1 MKKLPLCVDCDGTL
15 LRTDL
20 LHEAIFR
27 LMKQSL
33 FSLLLLPYWLLR
45 GKAFM
50 KAQLAD
56 RVIIDATLLPYNE
69 SLINYLKSER
79 DEGRQI
85 VLATASHHKFAKA
98 VAEHLGIFN
107 KVVATNSNMNLS
119 GSNKANLLMEM
130 FGERGFDY
138 VGNSRVDLNVWR
150 HAAGAVVVNASTSL
164 ANEVAQVCKLVKIFP
179 LESRQLSHYL
189 KALRLHQWLKNILI
203 FLPLLAAHK
212 VTDFQLVTNA
222 VEAFLAYGLCA
233 SSVYLLNDLLDLP
246 SDRAHPRKRNRP
258 FASGAIPIIHGVLL
272 IPLLLAAAFT
282 ISLMLPNLFLL
293 VLFSYYLVTLIYSI
307 WLKNNMLIDVISLA
321 GLYTF
326 RIIAGAAATSIA
338 PSFWLLAFS
347 MFLFLSLALVK
358 RYSELLIVLQE
369 NKVNASGRGYHV
381 NDLPLLMN
389 LGVASGLLSVLVM
402 ALYLN
407 SPDVNKLYENPQI
420 LWVILPFLLYWI
432 SRAWL
437 KAHRGE
443 MHDDPVIFA
452 VQDRISIYTAL
463 VISVVILLATNIRI
477 P

>member
-1 MKKLPLCVDCDGTL
+1 M
-15 LRTDL
+15 
-20 LHEAIFR
+20 FR
-27 LMKQSL
+27 FL
-33 FSLLLLPYWLLR
+33 FLQ
-45 GKAFM
+45 KN
-50 KAQLAD
+50 
-56 RVIIDATLLPYNE
+56 RV
-69 SLINYLKSER
+69 
-79 DEGRQI
+79 
-85 VLATASHHKFAKA
+85 
-98 VAEHLGIFN
+98 
-107 KVVATNSNMNLS
+107 
-119 GSNKANLLMEM
+119 
-130 FGERGFDY
+130 
-138 VGNSRVDLNVWR
+138 
-150 HAAGAVVVNASTSL
+150 
-164 ANEVAQVCKLVKIFP
+164 
-179 LESRQLSHYL
+179 
-189 KALRLHQWLKNILI
+189 I

-212 VTDFQLVTNA
+212 VTDLQLVTNTI
-222 VEAFLAYGLCA
+222 EAFLAYGLCA

-246 SDRAHPRKRNRP
+246 SDRSHPRKRNRP
-258 FASGAIPIIHGVLL
+258 FASGSISIIHGVLL
-272 IPLLLAAAFT
+272 IPLLLAAAFA
-282 ISLMLPNLFLL
+282 ISMMLPSLFLL

-307 WLKNNMLIDVISLA
+307 WLKNYMLIDVISLA

-326 RIIAGAAATSIA
+326 RIIAGAAATNIA

-381 NDLPLLMN
+381 SDLPLLMS
-389 LGVASGLLSVLVM
+389 LGITSGFLSVLVM

-420 LWVILPFLLYWI
+420 LWIILPFLLYWI

-452 VQDRISIYTAL
+452 VQDRISIYTAF